1 MWILTVY
8 WVLFHPSIDIL
19 VGRPTRITEVHPMLA
34 AIFWRM
40 ISDYPWFPNCDLAL
54 TLFMHPC
61 WNIVFFLF
69 SFTRCRW
76 SVIYIW
82 ISILIIYF
90 PIQKTE
96 KYSIVLSYGA
106 IYATMSATMAA
117 TIMSYRCFV
126 RSQRHWQNVNLKVW
140 PTYRRMYRGRP
151 TYRCL
156 T

>member
-1 MWILTVY
+1 MCLELPNSANQAQKWAKHCRPIFASQIWKYKYKFKQKYTSKLVRVPNLYFGIQLGNLTRSRI
-8 WVLFHPSIDIL
+8 FHPSIDIL

-82 ISILIIYF
+82 ISILIIC
-90 PIQKTE
+90 I
-96 KYSIVLSYGA
+96 
-106 IYATMSATMAA
+106 
-117 TIMSYRCFV
+117 
-126 RSQRHWQNVNLKVW
+126 SQSR
-140 PTYRRMYRGRP
+140 
-151 TYRCL
+151 
-156 T
+156 